1 MEEEEEMKKIQ
12 EEIFENFQDRIQLRR
27 ALMEVEEQNAMNI
40 LEIKKRQTDVLVWK
54 RNESSIPGIVG
65 GGSSV
70 VGDNININNSI
81 VSNKNNNNV
90 PGQIVVDE
98 TNPSLAQLN
107 NNGNNEEQKLLL

>member
-1 MEEEEEMKKIQ
+1 MKKIQ

-54 RNESSIPGIVG
+54 RNESSVTGANG
-65 GGSSV
+65 GGV
-70 VGDNININNSI
+70 VGENNNINNNSI
-81 VSNKNNNNV
+81 VSSRNNNNN
-90 PGQIVVDE
+90 IVVDE

-107 NNGNNEEQKLLL
+107 INNEE